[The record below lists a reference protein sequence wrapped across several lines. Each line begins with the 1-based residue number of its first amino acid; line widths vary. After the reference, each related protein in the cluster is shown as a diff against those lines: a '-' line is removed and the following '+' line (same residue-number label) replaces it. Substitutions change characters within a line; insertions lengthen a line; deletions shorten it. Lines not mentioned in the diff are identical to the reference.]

1 MSREDF
7 YKRLLPGVFFLA
19 VAADILGAFRFPN
32 ALPAFYSDDF
42 FYYLKVAESIA
53 TRHLSTFDGSTLT
66 NGYHPLWMVTLVGL
80 LMLFNGKALFLALGV
95 ITTGAVMA
103 LFFLSRTLCQIYKAS
118 PPVSTLT
125 SLLVCLWAEKLM
137 KTGME
142 IIIAI
147 PLLFAVAIYVSRAD
161 FRWATRQCLMYG
173 FLSSLAI
180 LARLDVALFLVVLLS
195 FQVLATRRDGP
206 AQWLRRGVLFAAGG
220 FVLPVYLGMNYLYF
234 GALTPISSVAKHLKP
249 GIAPS
254 LIPAATLVRGML
266 PAEHYGTW
274 LFVFPLFISFLGL
287 LVLIDQLSS
296 RHGSFSPLMM
306 ASLLFPF
313 FHIGILS
320 MLSDWPLWPWYFYP
334 LALSCTF
341 SLILFAGTST
351 SRRTFA
357 LNPWV
362 QSATAILLLTGMAGR
377 IVYRAIH
384 PTAGFNPMY
393 EAALN
398 IVAFDK
404 DHHGKYAMGDRA
416 GTVGYLLPDPL
427 IQLEGLVMDKAYLKN
442 VCARRNLIDVLRDYH
457 VNYYVST
464 NPELTGSCYRF
475 VEPAKAG
482 PASPKMHGEL
492 CEQPLMMVAHNG
504 FTTAIFALQP

>member
-1 MSREDF
+1 MSKEDF
-7 YKRLLPGVFFLA
+7 YKRLLPSAFFLA
-19 VAADILGAFRFPN
+19 VAADILGAFQFPN

-42 FYYLKVAESIA
+42 FYYLKVAESIV
-53 TRHLSTFDGSTLT
+53 TRHLSTFDGSTPT

-80 LMLFNGKALFLALGV
+80 LMFFNGKAFFLALGV
-95 ITTGAVMA
+95 FTTSAVMA
-103 LFFLSRTLCQIYKAS
+103 LFFLTRTLCQIYKAS

-147 PLLFAVAIYVSRAD
+147 PLLFAVAIYVSRAE

-173 FLSSLAI
+173 FLSSMAI
-180 LARLDVALFLVVLLS
+180 LARLDVALFFVLLLS
-195 FQVLATRRDGP
+195 FQVLAARRDGL
-206 AQWLRRGVLFAAGG
+206 AQWLRRGALFAAGG
-220 FVLPVYLGMNYLYF
+220 FVLPVYLGINYLCF
-234 GALTPISSVAKHLKP
+234 GALTPISSAAKHLKP

-254 LIPAATLVRGML
+254 LIPAVTLVRGML
-266 PAEHYGTW
+266 PAEHYGSW

-287 LVLIDQLSS
+287 LFLIDQLSS
-296 RHGSFSPLMM
+296 RQGSFTPLMT

-313 FHIGILS
+313 FHLGALS

-341 SLILFAGTST
+341 SMVLLAGTST
-351 SRRTFA
+351 LRRTFA
-357 LNPWV
+357 LYPWV
-362 QSATAILLLTGMAGR
+362 QSVTAMLLLTGMAGR

-384 PTAGFNPMY
+384 PTAGFNSTY

-427 IQLEGLVMDKAYLKN
+427 VQLEGLVMDKAYLNN
-442 VCARRNLIDVLRDYH
+442 VRARRDLIEVLREYH

-464 NPELTGSCYRF
+464 NPEPTGSCYRF
-475 VEPAKAG
+475 VEPSKAG
-482 PASPKMHGEL
+482 PYSPKMQGQL
-492 CEQPLMMVAHNG
+492 CEEPLMEVVHDG
-504 FTTAIFALQP
+504 LTTAIFNLQP